1 MCPGNLP
8 KFAEAGAGVGG
19 LAVSVYELKKFQG
32 HDCCHI
38 FSDSLCIKG
47 IVQKEDSSKI
57 GQLTNSNF
65 EVFLL
70 SEEPL
75 RIS

>member
-19 LAVSVYELKKFQG
+19 PAVFVYELKKFQG

-38 FSDSLCIKG
+38 FSDSPCIKG
-47 IVQKEDSSKI
+47 IVQNLLKVTSSSSAMLVGI
-57 GQLTNSNF
+57 
-65 EVFLL
+65 
-70 SEEPL
+70 
-75 RIS
+75 

>member
-19 LAVSVYELKKFQG
+19 LAMSVYELKKFQG

-38 FSDSLCIKG
+38 FSDSPCIKG
-47 IVQKEDSSKI
+47 IVQNLLKVTSSSSAMLVGI
-57 GQLTNSNF
+57 
-65 EVFLL
+65 
-70 SEEPL
+70 
-75 RIS
+75 

>member
-19 LAVSVYELKKFQG
+19 LAVSVYELKKFQE

-38 FSDSLCIKG
+38 FSDSPCIKG
-47 IVQKEDSSKI
+47 IVQNLLKVTSS
-57 GQLTNSNF
+57 SSA
-65 EVFLL
+65 LL
-70 SEEPL
+70 AG
-75 RIS
+75 I

>member
-19 LAVSVYELKKFQG
+19 LAVSVYELKKFQE

-38 FSDSLCIKG
+38 FSDSPCIKG
-47 IVQKEDSSKI
+47 IVQNLLKVTSSSSAMLVGI
-57 GQLTNSNF
+57 
-65 EVFLL
+65 
-70 SEEPL
+70 
-75 RIS
+75 

>member
-19 LAVSVYELKKFQG
+19 LAMSVYKLKKFQG

-38 FSDSLCIKG
+38 FSDSPCIKG
-47 IVQKEDSSKI
+47 IVQNLLKVTSSSCAMLA
-57 GQLTNSNF
+57 GL
-65 EVFLL
+65 
-70 SEEPL
+70 
-75 RIS
+75 